1 MPIDITAEEAGKMVD
16 YFDKRYAELQRKKK
30 ELDLEIAI
38 NREMRDRYRDLWFS
52 LSKEIK
58 K

>member
-52 LSKEIK
+52 LSKAIK